1 MSELDAPTARSANGS
16 ALQRAYAKPTLPL
29 RATSTFLEGMEDS
42 TMPLT
47 KQASKRKR
55 RKEVVPALGVVGV
68 SLSLAGGASAATA
81 PAADVPSS
89 NTAQV
94 PEITLNEEEIS
105 DVSLGTFYVFDKEN
119 TGSARQGEQVARGCG
134 GCRGCAEAAE
144 AAEAAPEV
152 AEVAEAA
159 AAEVAAAACRGES
172 AASARRGH
180 VPITRADAALP
191 MIGFDQIRPGQS
203 CVVCSSARADAL
215 SRAPSRA
222 SIARQRRA

>member
-1 MSELDAPTARSANGS
+1 MMWELDAPTARSANGS
-16 ALQRAYAKPTLPL
+16 ALQRAYAKPTLPP

-134 GCRGCAEAAE
+134 GCRGCGRG
-144 AAEAAPEV
+144 
-152 AEVAEAA
+152 
-159 AAEVAAAACRGES
+159 CRGCRGC
-172 AASARRGH
+172 ARGCGGCGGCGCGGGGCC
-180 VPITRADAALP
+180 LSW
-191 MIGFDQIRPGQS
+191 G
-203 CVVCSSARADAL
+203 VCR
-215 SRAPSRA
+215 
-222 SIARQRRA
+222 IC